1 MPDAG
6 QRCRAGIG
14 EAALAEEHAHKAGG
28 RWSRLRH
35 DLVAGAA
42 IWALLTPVSIALAG
56 LVGVPPVVG
65 LATVPLALAG
75 YVLFGGSRFL
85 VSGPDAA
92 VAVLSGSTLALL
104 ASNGVP
110 AAQLAATLALL
121 VGAFYLAFSFLR
133 MGWIADLIPYPVL
146 KGLIEG
152 LIWITIL
159 KQMGALLGLE
169 LMVSS
174 ASAWERL
181 VELLRSLQHIHV
193 PTALVGMLSVVT
205 LASLKRYAPSLPGP
219 FVVLLASTLAVGVL
233 GLHHGPGVA
242 VLGEID
248 LKGLALPVSA
258 AAFSRDTLAT
268 LAPGALA
275 IVVIGYAKSIGA
287 MVYASERSGE
297 ALNPNRELRALG
309 GSNMLA
315 GIGGGYAVAGS
326 LSGTALNIQ
335 VGGQS
340 QAASIAAAVFSV
352 VVIAFLTPALA
363 TLPMAA
369 LAAIVIVVLGGL
381 SDLAYFARLWSQR
394 RGEFLVAA
402 VVLFAVLSFDMMGGL
417 MVGTVVALFALGRH
431 VHSPPSAVVG
441 RTPAGAFVD
450 LDEHAHAREI
460 PGMLIWREYG
470 PLVFLNARELA
481 GKLKDVV
488 ASRTDI
494 RVIVIDATAAAG
506 MDTTGANALVAAASS
521 LRTQGMEL
529 WIANPRERGWRLLV
543 DVAKAANVP
552 LLPRFDSLQEAVDC
566 YARTH
571 SSASA

>member
-1 MPDAG
+1 LNEE
-6 QRCRAGIG
+6 RAYP
-14 EAALAEEHAHKAGG
+14 AGG
-28 RWSRLRH
+28 RLSRLRQ

-56 LVGVPPVVG
+56 LVGVPPIVG
-65 LATVPLALAG
+65 LATVPLALVG
-75 YVLFGGSRFL
+75 YALFGGSRLL

-104 ASNGVP
+104 AGSGIP

-121 VGAFYLAFSFLR
+121 VGVFYLAFSFFR

-152 LIWITIL
+152 LIWVTIL

-169 LMVSS
+169 SAVSS
-174 ASAWERL
+174 AGAWERL
-181 VELLRSLQHIHV
+181 AELLGSLQHIHI
-193 PTALVGMLSVVT
+193 PTTLVGMLSLVT
-205 LASLKRYAPSLPGP
+205 LASLKRYAPALPGP
-219 FVVLLASTLAVGVL
+219 FVVLLASTLAVAVL
-233 GLHHGPGVA
+233 GLQDGPGVA
-242 VLGEID
+242 VLGAID
-248 LKGLALPVSA
+248 LKGLALPLSA
-258 AAFSRDTLAT
+258 AALSLDTLAE

-287 MVYASERSGE
+287 MVYAAERSGE
-297 ALNPNRELRALG
+297 ALDPNRELRALG
-309 GSNMLA
+309 GSNLVA

-340 QAASIAAAVFSV
+340 RAASIAAAVLSV
-352 VVIAFLTPALA
+352 IVIAFLTPALA
-363 TLPMAA
+363 TLPLTA
-369 LAAIVIVVLGGL
+369 LAAIIISVLVGL
-381 SDLAYFARLWSQR
+381 SDFAYFARLWSQR

-402 VVLFAVLSFDMMGGL
+402 VVLLAVLSFDMMGGL
-417 MVGTVVALFALGRH
+417 MVGTVVALFVLGRH

-450 LDEHAHAREI
+450 VDEHAHAREI
-460 PGMLIWREYG
+460 PGMLIWRQYG

-481 GKLKDVV
+481 GKLKDLV
-488 ASRTDI
+488 ASRAGV

-506 MDTTGANALVAAASS
+506 IDTTGANALVTTARS
-521 LRTQGMEL
+521 LRAQGIEL
-529 WIANPRERGWRLLV
+529 WLANPRARGWRLLV
-543 DVAKAANVP
+543 EVTKAANAP
-552 LLPRFDSLQEAVDC
+552 LPPRFDSLQEAVDH
-566 YARTH
+566 YERTC
-571 SSASA
+571 SA